1 MLLYWY
7 DSRLG
12 CRDFRVNMFSENK
25 SINQKCFQNVARWSR
40 GMILAYGARG
50 PGFKSRTSPLNYLG
64 KGTWLVKRAPFQIPD
79 ESITQCDL
87 KGKFP

>member
-25 SINQKCFQNVARWSR
+25 SINQKCFQNLARWSR
-40 GMILAYGARG
+40 AGVSKLFSLRATYRKIYEG
-50 PGFKSRTSPLNYLG
+50 PGHLAK
-64 KGTWLVKRAPFQIPD
+64 
-79 ESITQCDL
+79 ITH
-87 KGKFP
+87 F